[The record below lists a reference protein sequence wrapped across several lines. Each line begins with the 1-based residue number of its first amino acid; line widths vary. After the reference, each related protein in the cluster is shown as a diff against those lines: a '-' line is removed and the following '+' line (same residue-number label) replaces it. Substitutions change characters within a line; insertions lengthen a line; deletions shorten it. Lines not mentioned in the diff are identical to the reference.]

1 MAYLSPKVLSY
12 PNCDYTTKV
21 EIVVSLGPHSKKG
34 DIPSRSHQHR
44 DTGVDG
50 PTITCPNDG
59 TVLCTDTP
67 RKRA

>member
-1 MAYLSPKVLSY
+1 MAYLSPKILHC

-21 EIVVSLGPHSKKG
+21 EIVVGVGPHSKKG
-34 DIPSRSHQHR
+34 DVPYKRHLRS

-59 TVLCTDTP
+59 TVLWTD
-67 RKRA
+67 KAGKKA